1 MKTTATNRK
10 IRELLTAVRNGT
22 LKINPAFQRR
32 LVWKNKDKCSFIQT
46 VLDGYPFPEIFVAT
60 GGVDLET
67 GEGTELLVDG
77 QQRVS
82 TLCQYFHDSEHLQWG
97 NQLPTYHDLPPDRK
111 TQFLQYDVVVRDLGS
126 ISDEDTRG
134 VFQRINSTSYSLNA
148 MEIQNSRFDGDFKQT
163 AEEIASDEF
172 FATRRFFNVSQIRRM
187 DDTRF
192 VLAYMTTV
200 LSTYFN
206 LDSEIEVFMEQY
218 NEEFPQSNEI
228 KTNSAKVFD
237 FIECCGF
244 QSSSRVWNQANM
256 FTLLVETYRATA
268 IEGLDLDPKDLGP
281 KLETFYQRVGSVDP
295 NVETDRELVAY
306 QQATIQ
312 STNGRANRLRRGE
325 MIAALLRS

>member
-1 MKTTATNRK
+1 MQTTATNRK
-10 IRELLTAVRNGT
+10 IRELLIAVQNGT

-32 LVWKNKDKCSFIQT
+32 LVWKNRDKCSFIQT

-60 GGVDLET
+60 GGVDLQT

-77 QQRVS
+77 QQRVN
-82 TLCQYFHDSEHLQWG
+82 TLYEYFHDSKHLQLG
-97 NQLPTYHDLPPDRK
+97 IQIPSYDDLSPNQK

-126 ISDEDTRG
+126 ISEEDIRN

-148 MEIQNSRFDGDFKQT
+148 MEIQNSRFDGEFKQT

-172 FATRRFFNVSQIRRM
+172 FANHRFFDARQIRRM

-200 LSTYFN
+200 LSSYFN
-206 LDSEIEVFMEQY
+206 LNSEIEAFLEQY
-218 NEEFPQSNEI
+218 NEDFPQSREI
-228 KTNSAKVFD
+228 KNNSANVFH
-237 FIECCGF
+237 FIDCCDF
-244 QSSSRVWNQANM
+244 QSSSRVWSQANL

-268 IEGLDLDPKDLGP
+268 IEGRELDPKTLGP
-281 KLETFYQRVGSVDP
+281 ILENFYARVSSVDP
-295 NVETDRELVAY
+295 NSEAERDLVDY

-312 STNGRANRLRRGE
+312 NTNGRANRLRRGN
-325 MIAALLRS
+325 MIADLLKS

>member
-10 IRELLTAVRNGT
+10 IRELLTAVQNGT

-32 LVWKNKDKCSFIQT
+32 LVWKNRDKSSFIQT
-46 VLDGYPFPEIFVAT
+46 VLDGHPFPEIFVAT
-60 GGVDLET
+60 GEVDLET

-82 TLCQYFHDSEHLQWG
+82 TLYQYFHDSEHLQLG

-126 ISDEDTRG
+126 ISDEDIRN

-172 FATRRFFNVSQIRRM
+172 FATHRFFNASQIRRM

-206 LDSEIEVFMEQY
+206 LDSEIGTFLEQY

-244 QSSSRVWNQANM
+244 QSPSRVWNQANL
-256 FTLLVETYRATA
+256 FTLLVATYRATV

-281 KLETFYQRVGSVDP
+281 KLETFYQRVSSVDP
-295 NVETDRELVAY
+295 NVEKDRELVAY

-312 STNGRANRLRRGE
+312 STNGRANRLRRGD